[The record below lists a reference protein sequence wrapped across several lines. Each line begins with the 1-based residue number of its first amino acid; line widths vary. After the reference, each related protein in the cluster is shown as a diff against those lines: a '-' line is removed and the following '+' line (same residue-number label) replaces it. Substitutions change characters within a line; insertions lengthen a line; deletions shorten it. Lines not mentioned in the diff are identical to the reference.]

1 MGFFDREVM
10 SSFDSMFDLN
20 GDGVLEGAEL
30 AFQMEF
36 LNRDME
42 EQEDTEDEDDD

>member
-30 AFQMEF
+30 ALQMEF
-36 LNRDME
+36 LKREME
-42 EQEDTEDEDDD
+42 GQEDNEDEDDD